1 MVCLL
6 LSACLL
12 CRRPLCR
19 LCICCAPCGLLI
31 ALLIAWSATC
41 LSTRLWSSNC
51 LPLHGLFIACRQT
64 VVCLSNRLLQ
74 IAQAAHMP
82 PRLYT
87 YIGAENNALYAAA
100 GTMLRGCFL
109 HKRLFAYLLG
119 ENRVCLL
126 LRMLQLYD
134 RSNSCLLP
142 K

>member
-1 MVCLL
+1 
-6 LSACLL
+6 
-12 CRRPLCR
+12 
-19 LCICCAPCGLLI
+19 
-31 ALLIAWSATC
+31 
-41 LSTRLWSSNC
+41 
-51 LPLHGLFIACRQT
+51 
-64 VVCLSNRLLQ
+64 
-74 IAQAAHMP
+74 MP